1 VLVVDDNQ
9 TTLGILQ
16 EMFAG
21 WHMRAEAAASGVE
34 ALDLLRQAREQG
46 KPFALAAIDA
56 DMPKMDGFELAEQ
69 IQREPQASRPHVLL
83 LTPAGADGDERCRK
97 LGVAGWVRKPVMQS
111 ELYDALMSALD
122 GGARDAPPQRVSRA
136 VRSKK
141 GLRILLAED
150 NPVNQK
156 LALKLLEKQGHRVQV
171 AASGKEAL
179 AALGRERFDLVVM
192 DVQMPEMD
200 GLEATRAI
208 RERERVTGDHVPVI
222 AMTAHAMSGD
232 RERCLEAG
240 MDAYVAKPIQKKE
253 LLATIRKAMQPAKSA
268 VFDEVE
274 LMERV
279 EGDTRLAVEM
289 TELFQADAP
298 QRIHAIREASQKGD
312 MRTLESEAHRLK
324 GSAAGLGAHA
334 TAEAAARLEDMAHGG
349 DLSPARTACADLEAA
364 CCELDEALQAF
375 RARVRL
381 KSGQAGKRPARA
393 TAARRKKRT
402 GSR

>member
-1 VLVVDDNQ
+1 
-9 TTLGILQ
+9 
-16 EMFAG
+16 
-21 WHMRAEAAASGVE
+21 
-34 ALDLLRQAREQG
+34 
-46 KPFALAAIDA
+46 
-56 DMPKMDGFELAEQ
+56 
-69 IQREPQASRPHVLL
+69 
-83 LTPAGADGDERCRK
+83 
-97 LGVAGWVRKPVMQS
+97 
-111 ELYDALMSALD
+111 
-122 GGARDAPPQRVSRA
+122 VSRA

-171 AASGKEAL
+171 AATGKEAL
-179 AALGRERFDLVVM
+179 AALERERFDLVVM

-232 RERCLEAG
+232 RDRCLEAG

-253 LLATIRKAMQPAKSA
+253 LLATIRKATHPAKSA